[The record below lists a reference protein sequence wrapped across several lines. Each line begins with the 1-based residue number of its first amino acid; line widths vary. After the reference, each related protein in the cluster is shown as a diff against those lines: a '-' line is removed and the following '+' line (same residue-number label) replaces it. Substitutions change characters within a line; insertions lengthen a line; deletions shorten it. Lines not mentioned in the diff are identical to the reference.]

1 MLQFGAS
8 LTYDTSSINYDHNMF
23 IKQATGYANT
33 LANYAKVTT
42 VKWFIKRDLD
52 RTIHVG
58 SLLRKKVNF
67 NLE

>member
-1 MLQFGAS
+1 M
-8 LTYDTSSINYDHNMF
+8 I
-23 IKQATGYANT
+23 QATGYVYT
-33 LANYAKVTT
+33 LTNYAKVTT
-42 VKWFIKRDLD
+42 VNWFIKLDLD